1 MKPESPV
8 PEEGVKAVE
17 AEEEEDDDDEELAVT
32 PAASVMASLVG

>member
-17 AEEEEDDDDEELAVT
+17 AEEEEDDEELAVT

>member
-8 PEEGVKAVE
+8 PEEKVKSVE
-17 AEEEEDDDDEELAVT
+17 YEEVEEQDEELAVT